1 MTTEERIIHSAVS
14 LFSRKGYKN
23 TSIKEIA
30 RKADVNSLTIF
41 RYFHDK
47 DTLFFQ
53 AVEQMKQSVFD
64 PEELNRRLTFQ
75 DVTADL
81 MTIGRAYLDEIYAN
95 LPLIRIYIG
104 EGLNFEQLNEERWFI
119 SPLLK
124 EHFSSYLERLDGAC
138 ALAREHAGLLA
149 EMFVSYITRKVMAGS
164 KCQDVWEKT
173 PEIEAGFEQDF
184 SLQAKY
190 MASMITGKP
199 AD

>member
-1 MTTEERIIHSAVS
+1 MTTEQRIIDSAVS

-53 AVEQMKQSVFD
+53 AVEQMKQSAFD
-64 PEELNRRLTFQ
+64 PEALNKTLTFR
-75 DVTADL
+75 DITADL
-81 MTIGRAYLDEIYAN
+81 MTLGRAYLDEIYAS

-104 EGLNFEQLNEERWFI
+104 EGSFEQLNGERWFV
-119 SPLLK
+119 SPALK
-124 EHFSSYLERLDGAC
+124 EHFSSYIEKLDGAC
-138 ALAREHAGLLA
+138 ALAKEHAGLLA

-164 KCQDVWEKT
+164 KYQDVWEKT
-173 PEIEAGFEQDF
+173 PEMEAGFEQDF
-184 SLQAKY
+184 TPQAKY

-199 AD
+199 EK

>member
-1 MTTEERIIHSAVS
+1 MTTEERILDSAVS

-53 AVEQMKQSVFD
+53 AVEQMKASSFD
-64 PEELNRRLTFQ
+64 PGALNKRLTFQ

-81 MTIGRAYLDEIYAN
+81 MTIGQAYRDEIRAS
-95 LPLIRIYIG
+95 LPLIRVYIG

-119 SPLLK
+119 SPVLK
-124 EHFSSYLERLDGAC
+124 EHFRGYVEKLDGAC
-138 ALAREHAGLLA
+138 APAKEHAGLLA
-149 EMFVSYITRKVMAGS
+149 EMFVSYITRKVMADS
-164 KCQDVWEKT
+164 KHPDIWEKT
-173 PEIEAGFEQDF
+173 PQAEAGFERE
-184 SLQAKY
+184 LTPQADC
-190 MASMITGKP
+190 MASMITGRQ

>member
-1 MTTEERIIHSAVS
+1 MTTQQRILDSAVS

-53 AVEQMKQSVFD
+53 AVEQIKQSSFD
-64 PEELNRRLTFQ
+64 PEALTKRLTFR
-75 DVTADL
+75 DITADL
-81 MTIGRAYLDEIYAN
+81 LILGRAYLDEIYAS

-104 EGLNFEQLNEERWFI
+104 EGMNFEQLNGERWFV
-119 SPLLK
+119 SPVLK
-124 EHFSSYLERLDGAC
+124 DHFQQYVEKLDGAC
-138 ALAREHAGLLA
+138 ALAKGHAGLLA
-149 EMFVSYITRKVMAGS
+149 EMFVSYITRKVMGAS
-164 KCQDVWEKT
+164 KYQDMWEKT
-173 PEIEAGFEQDF
+173 PEIEAGFEQAF
-184 SLQAKY
+184 IPQVKY

>member
-1 MTTEERIIHSAVS
+1 MTTEERIINSAVS

-30 RKADVNSLTIF
+30 RKADVNSLTVF

-53 AVEQMKQSVFD
+53 AVEQMKKSVFD
-64 PEELNRRLTFQ
+64 PEKLNGQLTFQ
-75 DVTADL
+75 DVPADL
-81 MTIGRAYLDEIYAN
+81 MAMGRAYLDEIYAN

-119 SPLLK
+119 SPVLR
-124 EHFSSYLERLDGAC
+124 EHFSSYIGKLDGAGP
-138 ALAREHAGLLA
+138 LAKEHADLLA

-164 KCQDVWEKT
+164 KYQDVWEKT
-173 PEIEAGFEQDF
+173 PAIEAEFEQDF
-184 SLQAKY
+184 PPQARY
-190 MASMITGKP
+190 MASMITGHP
-199 AD
+199 AN